1 MRVTRVAS
9 VATLAALATLAPAG
23 RALATPTATTTD
35 PAKAAA
41 GWLATQLIG
50 SSADHYEFP
59 SFPAPDYGNTADGV
73 LAMDAAKVAQ
83 TAAARA
89 TSFLQ
94 TGAKD
99 YATGSGYTAHYYPGS
114 IAKLLLVAEA
124 QHADRHAFGGLD
136 LPQVLHDEEQS
147 DGAYANVDDSSYGS
161 SVVDQSLALIALSH
175 TGNASDAPDAKAV
188 QWLESQQC
196 GDGSFQYTPQTTPAA
211 TCSDFDTTAY
221 AAQALV
227 AVGSTK
233 AGAALDR
240 IAAQKHADG
249 GFGDG
254 SSNANS
260 TAIAVQALL
269 AAGRDASTGLA
280 WLRAHQQGCTAAAT
294 QRGAVAFKSPYDAK
308 TALRATTQAAQALA
322 KATLGTIDNTGAAS
336 VAPTLA
342 CATPHVTKP
351 ATNPATK
358 PATKPGKKSTRQGQA
373 AGDPAAVLPVTG
385 PFPIGPAVWLAVQAI
400 IAGAALSFTYRRRK
414 A

>member
-1 MRVTRVAS
+1 MRVTRVAG

-23 RALATPTATTTD
+23 RAVAGTTTTSTD
-35 PAKAAA
+35 PAQAAA
-41 GWLATQLIG
+41 GWLARQLTG
-50 SSADHYEFP
+50 PSADHYEYS

-94 TGAKD
+94 SGAKD
-99 YATGSGYTAHYYPGS
+99 YATGGGYTTHYYAGS

-124 QHADRHAFGGLD
+124 QHVDQHAFGGLD

-147 DGAYANVDDSSYGS
+147 SGAYANVDDSSYGS
-161 SVVDQSLALIALSH
+161 SVVDQSFALIALSH

-188 QWLESQQC
+188 QWLEGQQC

-227 AVGSTK
+227 AVGSSK
-233 AGAALDR
+233 AAAALDR

-249 GFGDG
+249 GYGDG
-254 SSNANS
+254 VSNANS

-280 WLRAHQQGCTAAAT
+280 WLRAHQRGCTAPVA
-294 QRGAVAFKSPYDAK
+294 QRGAVAFKTPYDAG

-322 KATLGTIDNTGAAS
+322 HGLLGTIDDAGAKAT
-336 VAPTLA
+336 APTLA
-342 CATPHVTKP
+342 CAAPR
-351 ATNPATK
+351 
-358 PATKPGKKSTRQGQA
+358 ATKPGKPTTKPTTTPARNPANRTGQA
-373 AGDPAAVLPVTG
+373 TGATAAQLPVTG
-385 PFPIGPAVWLAVQAI
+385 PLPVGPTVWIAVQAI
-400 IAGAALSFTYRRRK
+400 VAGAALSFGYRRRK